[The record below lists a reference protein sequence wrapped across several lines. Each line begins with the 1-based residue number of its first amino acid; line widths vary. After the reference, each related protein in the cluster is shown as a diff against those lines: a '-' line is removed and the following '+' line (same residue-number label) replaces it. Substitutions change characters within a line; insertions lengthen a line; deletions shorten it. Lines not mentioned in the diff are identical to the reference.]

1 MLPLSVPVTVIG
13 FRTGLAF
20 FIFDFAVNAV
30 LITEGI
36 RNCNYETMHLGY
48 RNHDMLAELKPR
60 KFELRNLDCANCAAK
75 IEKSLNERDDLE
87 SAVVDFATLSLHVKS
102 SNVAQVVAAVA
113 DIQPE
118 VEVVA
123 GSERTG
129 VQEHTEPIHGRFP
142 KKEVFRLAAAILL
155 LLSQMVL
162 ESWLRHNALFGL
174 ELLVILIAYLLAGYN
189 VLRGAWQTIRRGE
202 FFDEN
207 VLMVI
212 ATVGALAI
220 HAYSEAVGVMVFY
233 KTGELLQD
241 RAVDGSRRSIAA
253 LLAARPEK
261 AMVQTGDGFQETVP
275 ESVNIGETILI
286 KPGEKIPLDGQVLS
300 GTSHVDASVL
310 TGESVPLSVAP
321 GEDVM
326 AGQVNQTAAL
336 TVRVT
341 RRFEESSIAK
351 VMELVENA
359 TARKARTEKFITKF
373 ARYYTPAV
381 VLVAAMIAC
390 LPPLLIAD
398 ATFKAWIYRAL
409 VLLVISCPCALVISI
424 PLGYFAGIGL
434 ASRRGILV
442 KGSNFI
448 DALVKVKTVVFDKT
462 GTLTQGVFKV
472 SEIVTHNGYSENQV
486 LEFAAAAEAQSNHPI
501 ARSIL
506 AAFSQTGLHLKNQHI
521 SAHENLAGRGVKV
534 RYQNQEILVGND
546 QLLHLESVDHDR
558 CDFDNTVVHV
568 AVDNQY
574 AGYIIIGDQIRPDA
588 KATVETLKKNGIE
601 TVVMLTGDNACAA
614 EYVSRQLEMD
624 EFHADLLPEDKVR
637 IFEEIQ
643 GKNHDNGGIA
653 FVGDGINDAPVI
665 ARADVGIAMG
675 ALGSDA
681 AIETADV
688 VLIQDSPHKVAEAIT
703 IAHKTRRIVW
713 QNIGLAFA
721 IKGFF
726 ILMGSLGM
734 ASMWEAVFAD
744 MGTALLAVVNATR
757 ILRISF

>member
-1 MLPLSVPVTVIG
+1 ML
-13 FRTGLAF
+13 
-20 FIFDFAVNAV
+20 
-30 LITEGI
+30 E
-36 RNCNYETMHLGY
+36 
-48 RNHDMLAELKPR
+48 ELKSR
-60 KFELRNLDCANCAAK
+60 RFELRNLDCANCAAK
-75 IEKSLNERDDLE
+75 IEKGLNEREDFE
-87 SAVVDFATLSLHVKS
+87 NAVVDFATLSLHIKS
-102 SNVAQVVAAVA
+102 SNVAQVIAAVA
-113 DIQPE
+113 DIEPD

-123 GSERTG
+123 RSEQ
-129 VQEHTEPIHGRFP
+129 VSAHEPTESIHGKFP
-142 KKEVFRLAAAILL
+142 KREVMGLVAAILL
-155 LLSQMVL
+155 LLSQIVL
-162 ESWLRHNALFGL
+162 ESWFHHNALSSL
-174 ELLVILIAYLLAGYN
+174 EFIVILIAYLLAGYN
-189 VLRGAWQTIRRGE
+189 VLLGAWQTIRRGE

-233 KTGELLQD
+233 KIGELLQN

-253 LLAARPEK
+253 LLAARPDK
-261 AMVQTGDGFQETVP
+261 AVVQTNEGFRETVP
-275 ESVNIGETILI
+275 EFVKIGETILI
-286 KPGEKIPLDGQVLS
+286 KPGGKIPLDGQVLS
-300 GTSHVDASVL
+300 GKSYVDASAL
-310 TGESVPLSVAP
+310 TGESVPLSKAP

-341 RRFEESSIAK
+341 RRFAESSIAK

-381 VLVAAMIAC
+381 VLIAAMIAC

-398 ATFKAWIYRAL
+398 ASFKTWIYRAL

-448 DALVKVKTVVFDKT
+448 DALAKVKTVVFDKT
-462 GTLTQGVFKV
+462 GTLTQGVFNV
-472 SEIVTHNGYSENQV
+472 SEIATHNGYSENQI

-501 ARSIL
+501 ALSIL
-506 AAFSQTGLHLKNQHI
+506 VAFSQTGLHLKSQHI
-521 SAHENLAGRGVKV
+521 SEHENLAGRGVKA
-534 RYQNQEILVGND
+534 RYLNQEILVGND
-546 QLLHLESVDHDR
+546 HLLHAESVDHDR
-558 CDFDNTVVHV
+558 CDFDGTVVHV

-574 AGYIIIGDQIRPDA
+574 AGYIVIGDQIRSDA
-588 KATVETLKKNGIE
+588 KSTVGALRKNGIE
-601 TVVMLTGDNACAA
+601 KVAMLTGDNACTA
-614 EYVSRQLEMD
+614 EYVSKQLEMD

-637 IFEEIQ
+637 IFEKIQ
-643 GKNHDNGGIA
+643 GQNQDGDGTA

-665 ARADVGIAMG
+665 ARADVGVAMG

-688 VLIQDSPHKVAEAIT
+688 VLMQDSPHKVAEAIS

-713 QNIGLAFA
+713 QNIALAFT

-744 MGTALLAVVNATR
+744 MGTAVLAVANSTR
-757 ILRISF
+757 ILRISS

>member
-1 MLPLSVPVTVIG
+1 ML
-13 FRTGLAF
+13 
-20 FIFDFAVNAV
+20 
-30 LITEGI
+30 E
-36 RNCNYETMHLGY
+36 
-48 RNHDMLAELKPR
+48 ELKPR

-75 IEKSLNERDDLE
+75 IEKGLNQREGLE
-87 SAVVDFATLSLHVKS
+87 NAVVDFATLSLHIKS

-113 DIQPE
+113 EIEPD
-118 VEVVA
+118 VEVVDK
-123 GSERTG
+123 SERVG
-129 VQEHTEPIHGRFP
+129 PYEHAQPVQGKIP
-142 KKEVFRLAAAILL
+142 KKEILGLVAAILL
-155 LLSQMVL
+155 LLTQMFW
-162 ESWLRHNALFGL
+162 ESWFHQNNLLSL
-174 ELLVILIAYLLAGYN
+174 EFIIILTAYFLAGFN
-189 VLRGAWQTIRRGE
+189 VLRGAWQTVRRRE

-212 ATVGALAI
+212 ATVGALMI
-220 HAYSEAVGVMVFY
+220 HAYSEAIGVMIFY
-233 KTGELLQD
+233 KIGELLQN
-241 RAVDGSRRSIAA
+241 RAVDGSRRSIEA

-261 AMVQTGDGFQETVP
+261 AVVQTRRGFRETVP
-275 ESVNIGETILI
+275 ESVNIGDTILI
-286 KPGEKIPLDGQVLS
+286 KPGEKIPLDGEVLS
-300 GTSHVDASVL
+300 GTSQVDASAL
-310 TGESVPLSVAP
+310 TGESVPISIAP
-321 GEDVM
+321 GGEVM

-381 VLVAAMIAC
+381 VLIAAAIAF
-390 LPPLLIAD
+390 LPPLLFAD
-398 ATFKAWIYRAL
+398 ATFKSWVYRAL

-448 DALVKVKTVVFDKT
+448 DALAKVKTVVFDKT

-472 SEIVTHNGYSENQV
+472 SEIATYNGYSENKV

-501 ARSIL
+501 ALSIL
-506 AAFSQTGLHLKNQHI
+506 AAFSQTGLRLKSHDI
-521 SAHENLAGRGVKV
+521 SAHENLAGRGV
-534 RYQNQEILVGND
+534 RANYQTREILVGND
-546 QLLHLESVDHDR
+546 RLLHSESVAHDR
-558 CDFDNTVVHV
+558 CDFDGTVVHV

-588 KATVETLKKNGIE
+588 KSTVESLRKTGID
-601 TVVMLTGDNACAA
+601 TVAMLTGDNACAA
-614 EYVSRQLEMD
+614 EYVAKQLAID
-624 EFHADLLPEDKVR
+624 EYHADLMPEDKVR
-637 IFEEIQ
+637 VFEKIQ
-643 GKNHDNGGIA
+643 SQKRLGGSIA

-688 VLIQDSPHKVAEAIT
+688 VLMQDSPRKVAEAIG

-744 MGTALLAVVNATR
+744 MGTAVLAVVNSTR
-757 ILRISF
+757 ILRISS

>member
-1 MLPLSVPVTVIG
+1 ML
-13 FRTGLAF
+13 
-20 FIFDFAVNAV
+20 
-30 LITEGI
+30 E
-36 RNCNYETMHLGY
+36 
-48 RNHDMLAELKPR
+48 ELKPR
-60 KFELRNLDCANCAAK
+60 KFALRNLDCANCAAK
-75 IEKSLNERDDLE
+75 IEKGLNQREGLE
-87 SAVVDFATLSLHVKS
+87 NAVVDFATLSLHVKS

-113 DIQPE
+113 DIEPD

-123 GSERTG
+123 KSERVG
-129 VQEHTEPIHGRFP
+129 LHEHTKPVHGKFP
-142 KKEVFRLAAAILL
+142 KNEVMGLVAAILL
-155 LLSQMVL
+155 LLSQIYL
-162 ESWLRHNALFGL
+162 ESWFHHKNLLSL
-174 ELLVILIAYLLAGYN
+174 ELIIVLGAYLTAGYN
-189 VLRGAWQTIRRGE
+189 VLLGAWQTIRRRE

-233 KTGELLQD
+233 KIGELFQD

-253 LLAARPEK
+253 LLATRPEK
-261 AMVQTGDGFQETVP
+261 AVVKTSEGFRETVP
-275 ESVNIGETILI
+275 ESVDIGATILI
-286 KPGEKIPLDGQVLS
+286 KPGEKIPLDGEVLS
-300 GTSHVDASVL
+300 GTSNVDASAL
-310 TGESVPLSVAP
+310 TGESVPISVVP
-321 GEDVM
+321 GGEVM

-341 RRFEESSIAK
+341 RRFAESSIAK
-351 VMELVENA
+351 IMDLVENA

-381 VLVAAMIAC
+381 VLIAAMIAF

-398 ATFKAWIYRAL
+398 ASFKTWIYRAL

-434 ASRRGILV
+434 ASRSGILV

-448 DALVKVKTVVFDKT
+448 DALAKLKTVVFDKT
-462 GTLTQGVFKV
+462 GTLTEGVFKV
-472 SEIVTHNGYSENQV
+472 SEIATHNGYSENQV

-501 ARSIL
+501 AQSIL
-506 AAFSQTGLHLKNQHI
+506 AAFSQTGLQLDSQHI
-521 SAHENLAGRGVKV
+521 SAHENLAGQGVKAS
-534 RYQNQEILVGND
+534 YQNQEILVGND
-546 QLLHLESVDHDR
+546 HLLHSESVVHDR
-558 CDFDNTVVHV
+558 CDFDSTVLHV

-588 KATVETLKKNGIE
+588 KSTIESLRKNGIE
-601 TVVMLTGDNACAA
+601 KVVMLTGDNACAA
-614 EYVSRQLEMD
+614 QYVSKQLEMD

-637 IFEEIQ
+637 IFEKIQ
-643 GKNHDNGGIA
+643 AQNQDGEGIA

-665 ARADVGIAMG
+665 ARAAVGIAMG

-688 VLIQDSPHKVAEAIT
+688 VLMQDSPQKVAEAIS

-744 MGTALLAVVNATR
+744 MGTALLAVINATR
-757 ILRISF
+757 ILRNGNLTSP

>member
-1 MLPLSVPVTVIG
+1 MP
-13 FRTGLAF
+13 
-20 FIFDFAVNAV
+20 
-30 LITEGI
+30 
-36 RNCNYETMHLGY
+36 H
-48 RNHDMLAELKPR
+48 ELKAR
-60 KFELRNLDCANCAAK
+60 KFDLRNLDCANCAAK
-75 IEKSLNERDDLE
+75 IEKGLNQMDGLE
-87 SAVVDFATLSLHVKS
+87 NAVVDFAGLCLHVKS
-102 SNVAQVVAAVA
+102 SSVAQVVAAVA
-113 DIQPE
+113 DIEPD

-123 GSERTG
+123 KSDRVDRHDYSEPT
-129 VQEHTEPIHGRFP
+129 QGRFP
-142 KKEVFRLAAAILL
+142 KREIVGLGLAILL
-155 LLSQMVL
+155 MVFQMAA
-162 ESWLRHNALFGL
+162 ESWLHQNSLLNL
-174 ELLVILIAYLLAGYN
+174 ELIIVVCAYLLAGYN
-189 VLRGAWQTIRRGE
+189 VLLGSWKTIRRKD

-220 HAYSEAVGVMVFY
+220 HAYSEAIGVMIFY
-233 KTGELLQD
+233 KIGELVQN

-253 LLAARPEK
+253 LLATRPDK
-261 AMVQTGDGFQETVP
+261 AVVQTSLGLRETIP
-275 ESVNIGETILI
+275 ESVNVGETILI
-286 KPGEKIPLDGQVLS
+286 KPGEKIPLDGEVLS
-300 GTSHVDASVL
+300 GLSQVDTSAL
-310 TGESVPLSVAP
+310 TGESVPISISP
-321 GEDVM
+321 GKDVM
-326 AGQVNQTAAL
+326 AGQINQTASL

-351 VMELVENA
+351 VMDLVENA
-359 TARKARTEKFITKF
+359 TARKARTEKFITRF

-381 VLVAAMIAC
+381 VLIAAMIAC
-390 LPPLLIAD
+390 LPPLLISD
-398 ATFKAWIYRAL
+398 ATFKTWIYRAL

-448 DALVKVKTVVFDKT
+448 DALAQVKTMVFDKT
-462 GTLTQGVFKV
+462 GTLTEGIFEV
-472 SEIVTHNGYSENQV
+472 SEIATHNGYSENQV

-501 ARSIL
+501 ALSIST
-506 AAFSQTGLHLKNQHI
+506 AFLQTGLHLDRQQI
-521 SAHENLAGRGVKV
+521 SSHVNLAGQGVKV

-546 QLLHLESVDHDR
+546 NLLHSESVDHDR
-558 CDFDNTVVHV
+558 CAFDNTVVHV

-588 KATVETLKKNGIE
+588 KPTVEALRRSGIE
-601 TVVMLTGDNACAA
+601 KVAMLTGDNANAA
-614 EYVSRQLEMD
+614 ESVSDQLGLD
-624 EFHADLLPEDKVR
+624 EFYADLMPEDKVR
-637 IFEEIQ
+637 IFEKIIDQ
-643 GKNHDNGGIA
+643 NRFGGGIA

-688 VLIQDSPHKVAEAIT
+688 VLIKDSPLKVAESIT

-713 QNIGLAFA
+713 QNIALAFA

-744 MGTALLAVVNATR
+744 MGTALLAVVNSTR
-757 ILRISF
+757 ILRVSS